1 MTLVLVVDD
10 EPQIRRAL
18 RTALEAHGYDVITA
32 GNSVGGLE
40 EVAERDPDIVLLDVK
55 LPDLEGTEMLE
66 RLRGW
71 SEVPV
76 IMLSVRDAQA
86 EKVKALDAGADDYV
100 TKPFGMPELLA
111 RIRSALRRAAPGPPG
126 PSILRFGSLLLDL
139 PRRLVALDG
148 ATLHLTPTEYALL
161 ELLATNP
168 GKLLTHGFLLQRV
181 WGGTFGAQSH
191 YVREYVRQLRRKLR
205 DDATAPRFIATEQ
218 GVGYRWIPEPADGD
232 T

>member
-66 RLRGW
+66 RLRAW

-76 IMLSVRDAQA
+76 IMLSVRGAQA
-86 EKVKALDAGADDYV
+86 EKVRALDAGADDYV
-100 TKPFGMPELLA
+100 TKPFGMPELLV
-111 RIRSALRRAAPGPPG
+111 RIRSA
-126 PSILRFGSLLLDL
+126 LLLDL
-139 PRRLVALDG
+139 PRRLVTLDG
-148 ATLHLTPTEYALL
+148 ATVHLTPTEYALL

-168 GKLLTHGFLLQRV
+168 GKLLTHGFLLHRV
-181 WGGTFGAQSH
+181 WGGAFGAQTH

-205 DDATAPRFIATEQ
+205 DDAAAPRFIATEQ
-218 GVGYRWIPEPADGD
+218 GVGYRWIPEPTDGD
-232 T
+232 A

>member
-1 MTLVLVVDD
+1 VTRVLVVDD

-18 RTALEAHGYDVITA
+18 RTALEAHGYEVITA
-32 GNSVGGLE
+32 GNSEGGLQ
-40 EVAERDPDIVLLDVK
+40 EVAERDPDIVLLDVR

-71 SEVPV
+71 SEVPI
-76 IMLSVRDAQA
+76 IMLSVRDAQM

-126 PSILRFGSLLLDL
+126 PSIVGFGPLRLDL
-139 PRRLVALDG
+139 PRRLVTLDREPV
-148 ATLHLTPTEYALL
+148 HLTPTEYALL

-181 WGGTFGAQSH
+181 WGGAYGAQPH

-205 DDATAPRFIATEQ
+205 DDAAAPRFIATEQ
-218 GVGYRWIPEPADGD
+218 GVGYRWLPEPDEEGL
-232 T
+232 